1 MIEKDEIELWISR
14 KGKFCI
20 VDYKSPDGT
29 KTAMGKLIDVLHD
42 KLIIKNLNNG
52 EEQDVL
58 ISNIENSKVKDIRVG
73 NNE

>member
-42 KLIIKNLNNG
+42 KLIIKNL
-52 EEQDVL
+52 
-58 ISNIENSKVKDIRVG
+58 
-73 NNE
+73 